1 MFCHCFSVSLYS
13 YALFF
18 FFLSSTRNGLVDK
31 EKSTILFFSVC
42 FTHDIIFKNHIFKC
56 LLSSVVCCSNMQ
68 QVFFLF
74 QSFSG
79 FLLQWQQ
86 YRWFSPHCHSA
97 VSRVWRSI
105 LWRRAWEKQANQRR
119 EMRRKE
125 WLTGLEV
132 GGMLEVVGGYKRKY
146 ACSIRNQEMKAPCC
160 YGNTPAVV
168 EYQCCFNDI
177 GTIGF

>member
-1 MFCHCFSVSLYS
+1 MFYHCFSVSLYS
-13 YALFF
+13 NAFF
-18 FFLSSTRNGLVDK
+18 FFLSSTRNEVADK
-31 EKSTILFFSVC
+31 DKSTILFFSVC
-42 FTHDIIFKNHIFKC
+42 FTHGIIFKNHIFKC
-56 LLSSVVCCSNMQ
+56 LLSSV
-68 QVFFLF
+68 
-74 QSFSG
+74 G
-79 FLLQWQQ
+79 FLLKHATGVLSLSVLLRLSPAVTAVQVI
-86 YRWFSPHCHSA
+86 FSSLSFGSQPCMK
-97 VSRVWRSI
+97 VNT
-105 LWRRAWEKQANQRR
+105 LKRAWEKQANQRR